1 MLYDRRHHVDVTL
14 QGNLL
19 ISVIPPTPHRA
30 NMGLIY
36 YLFTDRCVR
45 LFQPLAF
52 IDPKAKGMGASGNLD
67 IEGSNVAIPEGQH
80 PNVMCCS
87 CHVSFNHL
95 CFVSKRNLNASK
107 KKKTAPDKF
116 SEPDKNSARETSFQ
130 QLWDPEIVLLALMNI
145 EEEDDREDDIL
156 MDLEP
161 PRQFR
166 PRPLSNRFG
175 IYCTRNITMHQ
186 RAGHLDTKR

>member
-1 MLYDRRHHVDVTL
+1 MPRKFQSPMFRLET
-14 QGNLL
+14 Q
-19 ISVIPPTPHRA
+19 ISI
-30 NMGLIY
+30 LKKK
-36 YLFTDRCVR
+36 
-45 LFQPLAF
+45 QPLTNF
-52 IDPKAKGMGASGNLD
+52 
-67 IEGSNVAIPEGQH
+67 
-80 PNVMCCS
+80 
-87 CHVSFNHL
+87 
-95 CFVSKRNLNASK
+95 RNLIRYM
-107 KKKTAPDKF
+107 
-116 SEPDKNSARETSFQ
+116 NSARETSFQ
-130 QLWDPEIVLLALMNI
+130 QVWDPEIVLLALMNI